1 MKKLVIAAMVAAFV
15 MSSSMVMAADKVT
28 CTVDSVDG
36 DKVTMTCKNADKV
49 KAGDAVEVK
58 AKKALEGC

>member
-1 MKKLVIAAMVAAFV
+1 MKKLVVSLMAVAFALSAGVVYAA
-15 MSSSMVMAADKVT
+15 K

-36 DKVTMTCKNADKV
+36 TKMTVTCDKVDA
-49 KAGDAVEVK
+49 KAGDKVEVK